1 MTKLELSVSVMH
13 LEEGELS
20 VKQISVV
27 SLRKDN

>member
-13 LEEGELS
+13 LEEVKLS